1 MPVTENLPEAWYVS
15 PNAHLCTIKDFADLC
30 RVVDARVERAV
41 AFNASGQQLGTWIP
55 LTVHNLMGE
64 KAVFML
70 TRATWGALM
79 GALMLP
85 LPRAC
90 GGGGLAR
97 LDLRGRLR

>member
-30 RVVDARVERAV
+30 RVIDAGVERAV
-41 AFNASGQQLGTWIP
+41 AFNLSGQRLGTWLP

-70 TRATWGALM
+70 TRK
-79 GALMLP
+79 
-85 LPRAC
+85 RK
-90 GGGGLAR
+90 
-97 LDLRGRLR
+97 